1 NETTK
6 DALERQMRGSE
17 YGGQDRKAAILYE
30 YETSKL
36 LRESRDV
43 NDALRYKKKTVV
55 VTSDPL
61 ALVVEKIKVSKRK
74 EKVEVQTESEGSDD
88 EDISDLKKITA
99 LLAKAFNRKKYYDKP
114 TNSNLRTSSASSS
127 ANKKPK
133 YVKLIEKKEDKKVDE
148 KKRDMS
154 IFKCYNCKKEG
165 HFAKY

>member
-1 NETTK
+1 MSQDVITLGLTMRILLLYRGEYSQWRERFMSYLEEQMDGKAMINSIQN
-6 DALERQMRGSE
+6 DALERQMCVSE

-30 YETSKL
+30 Y
-36 LRESRDV
+36 
-43 NDALRYKKKTVV
+43 KTFK
-55 VTSDPL
+55 D
-61 ALVVEKIKVSKRK
+61 
-74 EKVEVQTESEGSDD
+74 TEGEY
-88 EDISDLKKITA
+88 DLKKITA
-99 LLAKAFNRKKYYDKP
+99 LLAKSFNRKKYYDKP
-114 TNSNLRTSSASSS
+114 TNNNLRTSSASSS